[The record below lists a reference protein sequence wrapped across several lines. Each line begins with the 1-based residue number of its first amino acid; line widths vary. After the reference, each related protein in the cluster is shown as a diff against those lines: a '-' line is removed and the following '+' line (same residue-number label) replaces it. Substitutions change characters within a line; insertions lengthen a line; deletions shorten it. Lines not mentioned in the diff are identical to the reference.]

1 MITISGLS
9 KGFGGRVLFDGVS
22 LQLNAQSR
30 YGVVG
35 ANGSGKST
43 FVRILSGDDAA
54 SGGAVNMPKQA
65 RVGVLRQDRFGDDSE
80 RILDVAMR
88 GDEETFAALAELAL
102 LAEQE
107 LPDAR
112 RQAELGELVARR
124 EGYALESRASRV
136 LSGLGIPTEAQ
147 KQALSTLS
155 GGFKLRVVL
164 AQVLVGNPDIMLLD
178 EPTNHLDI
186 LSIRW
191 LEGFLAEFRG
201 CLVLVSHDQEFLNR
215 VCTHILDVDY
225 ETITPYTGNYDEFVR
240 QRSATLEQKQR
251 EIARAERAIAEK
263 RAFVERFGA
272 KATKARQA
280 QSRLKQIERIE
291 VEELKPSSRREPHF
305 AFSIVRQSGRDVLD
319 VDALSKSYG
328 PKQVLSNVSFQL
340 RRGERLAIVGA
351 NGIGKSTLLQIAV
364 GNKSADAGKAE
375 WGHEARV
382 GYFPQDHKELL
393 THPKQSALDFAWSAC
408 PDKPTG
414 FVRGHLGRVLFSGD
428 DVGKKVESLS
438 GGEAARL
445 IFAYLSIQ
453 EPNILVLDEPT
464 NHLDLES
471 IDALVKALQA
481 YEGTLLVVSH
491 NRWFV
496 TRVATRVIE
505 LTRDGLSQFDSGYSD
520 FVEKSG
526 VDHLD
531 RAAVAAAARQ
541 QARTEQGNSARAADA
556 ISGVSWDEQKRLRN
570 RKKQLPQLRSEV
582 MASIESAE
590 ARQRAIQAL
599 YCRPGFFEE
608 SPADRV
614 QELKREEESLE
625 TRIAAL
631 MHEWETLEEEAAR
644 LEAL

>member
-1 MITISGLS
+1 MITVSGLS
-9 KGFGGRVLFDGVS
+9 KGFGGRVLFEGVN
-22 LQLNAQSR
+22 LQLNPQSR

-43 FVRILSGDDAA
+43 FVRILSGDDSAT
-54 SGGAVNMPKQA
+54 GGAVNISKQA
-65 RVGVLRQDRFGDDSE
+65 RVGVLRQDRFGDDSQ
-80 RILDVAMR
+80 RIIDVAMR

-124 EGYALESRASRV
+124 DGYALESRASRI

-147 KQALSTLS
+147 KEPLSTLS

-164 AQVLVGNPDIMLLD
+164 AQVLVGNPEVMLLD

-191 LEGFLAEFRG
+191 LENFLADFRG

-240 QRSATLEQKQR
+240 QRSATLEQKAR
-251 EIARAERAIAEK
+251 EIARAERVIADK
-263 RAFVERFGA
+263 KAFVERFGA

-280 QSRLKQIERIE
+280 QSRLKQIEKIE

-305 AFSIVRQSGRDVLD
+305 AFSIARQSGRDVLD
-319 VDALSKSYG
+319 VKSLAKSYG
-328 PKQVLSNVSFQL
+328 PKNVLANVSFQL

-364 GNKSADAGKAE
+364 GKKDADRGE
-375 WGHEARV
+375 TQWGHEARV

-393 THPKQSALDFAWSAC
+393 SDAKQSALDFAWSAC

-428 DVGKKVESLS
+428 DVKKRVESLS

-453 EPNILVLDEPT
+453 EPNVLVLDEPT

-471 IDALVKALQA
+471 IDALISALEK

-491 NRWFV
+491 NRFFV
-496 TRVATRVIE
+496 SRVATRIIE

-520 FVEKSG
+520 FVEKAG

-531 RAAVAAAARQ
+531 REASAAAAKRL
-541 QARTEQGNSARAADA
+541 AKAGASDA
-556 ISGVSWDEQKRLRN
+556 VNGASWDEQKRLRN
-570 RKKQLPQLRSEV
+570 RKKQLPQLRADV
-582 MASIESAE
+582 MKAIEAGE
-590 ARQRAIQAL
+590 ERQREIQAL
-599 YCRPGFFEE
+599 YCRPGFFEQT
-608 SPADRV
+608 PAS
-614 QELKREEESLE
+614 QIAELKREEEAL
-625 TRIAAL
+625 TGRLAAL
-631 MHEWETLEEEAAR
+631 ISEWESLEEEAVR
-644 LEAL
+644 LESL

>member
-1 MITISGLS
+1 MITVSGLS
-9 KGFGGRVLFDGVS
+9 KGFGGRVLFEGVN
-22 LQLNAQSR
+22 LQLNPQSR

-43 FVRILSGDDAA
+43 FVRILSGDDSAT
-54 SGGAVNMPKQA
+54 GGSVNISKQA
-65 RVGVLRQDRFGDDSE
+65 KVGVLRQDRFSDDSE

-88 GDEETFAALAELAL
+88 GDEETFAALAELAV

-124 EGYALESRASRV
+124 DGYTLESRASRI

-147 KQALSTLS
+147 KQPLSTLS

-164 AQVLVGNPDIMLLD
+164 AAVLVGNPEVMLLD

-191 LEGFLAEFRG
+191 LENFLADFRG

-215 VCTHILDVDY
+215 VCSHILDVDY
-225 ETITPYTGNYDEFVR
+225 ESITPYTGNYDEFVR
-240 QRSATLEQKQR
+240 QRTATLEQKER
-251 EIARAERAIAEK
+251 EIARAERVIAEK
-263 RAFVERFGA
+263 KAFVERFGA

-280 QSRLKQIERIE
+280 QSRLKQIEKIE

-305 AFSIVRQSGRDVLD
+305 AFAIARQSGRDVLD
-319 VDALSKSYG
+319 VKELAKSYG
-328 PKQVLSNVSFQL
+328 PKQVLTNVSFQL

-364 GNKSADAGKAE
+364 GSKAADRGAAA

-393 THPKQSALDFAWSAC
+393 SLPRQSALDFAWSAC

-414 FVRGHLGRVLFSGD
+414 FVRGHLGRVLFSGE
-428 DVGKKVESLS
+428 DVNKRIESLS

-453 EPNILVLDEPT
+453 EPNVLVLDEPT

-471 IDALVKALQA
+471 IDALISALEK

-491 NRWFV
+491 NRFFV
-496 TRVATRVIE
+496 SRVATRIIE
-505 LTRDGLSQFDSGYSD
+505 LTRDGLAQFDSGYSD
-520 FVEKSG
+520 FVEKAG

-531 RAAVAAAARQ
+531 REASANAAKQLANKQKGAS
-541 QARTEQGNSARAADA
+541 TGDA
-556 ISGVSWDEQKRLRN
+556 GSGVSWDEQKRLRN
-570 RKKQLPQLRSEV
+570 RKKQLPQLRADV
-582 MASIESAE
+582 MKAIEGAE
-590 ARQRAIQAL
+590 ERQRQIQAL

-608 SPADRV
+608 TTADRV
-614 QELKREEESLE
+614 AELKREE
-625 TRIAAL
+625 AAL
-631 MHEWETLEEEAAR
+631 TARVATLMQEWEALEEEAVR
-644 LEAL
+644 LESI